1 MDILYRF
8 KRMAETRFWFL
19 ILVTGMLLSLNT
31 VFAQT
36 NPDHRQALRNVRASS
51 ALEISETRYSSD
63 MMRKPSGFE
72 KLDPALRFLV
82 SGGFGLAK
90 KMSAAGTDGGE
101 LPYAVTAAES
111 GELFVEVFLQTQSG
125 FDIGNLSALG
135 ARNIVT
141 VGNIMTAV
149 IPVDNIF
156 TIASDERI
164 TYIETGTRRKP
175 LNSAGRVD
183 IGADKVHTGL
193 DLPDQMRGEGVI
205 VGVLDSGIDFSHPD
219 FSDDNGTRIQFL
231 LEYTQAGQSEW
242 TKSQIDSDPVSVT
255 QRDLDDGGGHGTHVA
270 GSAAG
275 GGRVNAQY
283 QGVAP
288 NSDIIFVKGL
298 IGGGFSDNVVVG
310 GCQYIFTKAD
320 VLGKPAVINLSLGSN
335 FGPLDG
341 TSLYEQAL
349 SDLTGAGKI
358 IVAAAGNE
366 GFDLIHAGSQL
377 PASTRNVTIM
387 LPDNPSQTFLNMWYD
402 PGVVAQVAI
411 GAFIVVDGELIYL
424 GSTNFV
430 PAGSFMNYTP
440 FVIEYEENGEQNEDT
455 LGIIGIDAQTIADP
469 GNGDGNILVDIQG
482 DPENGID
489 LTEVIWAVIYDSNT
503 SGRFDMWTFGGEFWP
518 SPIGG
523 LGVNEIPGDTFS
535 TVGTPA
541 SAQKVISVGSYVTTN
556 TWTNIDNQTFQWQN
570 PDPTRQTNNPVV
582 PSIGQ
587 KSYFSSF
594 GPTRDGRVAPDISA
608 PGELI
613 FSPLSSHL
621 TEGQGYMR
629 ALVLQGGQYIGS
641 QGTSM
646 ASPHVTGVVAL
657 MLQANPTL
665 TYEDVLSILQ
675 ETARTD
681 TFTGTVPNNLFGAGK
696 VDAHAAVKK
705 ALDVSGGP
713 GSPSVLKYFDPQS
726 EQKIWVL
733 DNILPIDSGFVF
745 GTNRY
750 LDKAKG
756 TVYTLPAGQTEAK
769 VTQVNVWFGYKK
781 TGLTDQT
788 YRIQLYDG
796 TSVTGPTGSP
806 LASKQFLLRDISADD
821 NLATNEGPTA
831 HIFDESVTVGPTFF
845 AVVDFGSYSAGD
857 HGNAGIVS
865 TDYTGTR
872 VAEVW
877 EQWDNDQWHNLS
889 DAWLGSQAAPGSGTN
904 GWHMWM
910 EVVLEG
916 TTSVPGED
924 LGIPATLALDQ
935 NYPNPFNPVTV
946 IRYSL
951 PQHSVV
957 SLTVY
962 DILGR
967 EVKKLVEG
975 EVESGIHSVEF
986 DGSYLSSGL
995 YFYRLDTVEGS
1006 IVRKMLLLK

>member
-19 ILVTGMLLSLNT
+19 ILVTGTLLSLNT

-36 NPDHRQALRNVRASS
+36 NPNHRQALRNVSITS
-51 ALEISETRYSSD
+51 AIEISETRYSSET
-63 MMRKPSGFE
+63 MRKPAGFE
-72 KLDPALRFLV
+72 KLDPALRFLL
-82 SGGFGLAK
+82 SEGSGLAK
-90 KMSAAGTDGGE
+90 KISPTGIGESE
-101 LPYAVTAAES
+101 LPYAITAAES
-111 GELFVEVFLQTQSG
+111 GELFVEVFLQTQTG
-125 FDIGNLSALG
+125 FDSGNLSALG

-141 VGNIMTAV
+141 VGNIVTAV

-156 TIASDERI
+156 TLAGDERV
-164 TYIETGTRRKP
+164 TYIEAGARRKP

-183 IGADKVHTGL
+183 IGADKVHTGQ
-193 DLPDQMRGEGVI
+193 DLPNQLRGEGVI
-205 VGVLDSGIDFSHPD
+205 VGVLDTGIDFSHSD
-219 FSDDNGTRIQFL
+219 FSDENGTRIQFL
-231 LEYTQAGQSEW
+231 LEYTQAGQLEW
-242 TKSQIDSDPVSVT
+242 TKGQIDTDPVSVT
-255 QRDLDDGGGHGTHVA
+255 QRDLDDGGGHGTHVT

-275 GGRVNAQY
+275 GGKVNAQY
-283 QGVAP
+283 MGVAP
-288 NSDIIFVKGL
+288 NSDIIFIKGL
-298 IGGGFSDNVVVG
+298 IDGGFSDNVVVG
-310 GCQYIFTKAD
+310 GCEYVFTKAD
-320 VLGKPAVINLSLGSN
+320 ALGKPAVINLSLGSN

-341 TSLYEQAL
+341 SSLYEQAL
-349 SDLTGAGKI
+349 SSLTGPGKI

-377 PASTRNVTIM
+377 PASTRNVTIL

-411 GAFIVVDGELIYL
+411 GAFIVDDGELIYL
-424 GSTNFV
+424 GSTDFV
-430 PAGSFMNYTP
+430 PAGAFMNYTP
-440 FVIEYEENGEQNEDT
+440 FVVEGEENGEPIEIT
-455 LGIIGIDAQTIADP
+455 LGIIGIDAQTTVDSR
-469 GNGDGNILVDIQG
+469 NGDGNILVDIQG
-482 DPENGID
+482 DPQNGID
-489 LTEVIWAVIYDSNT
+489 LTEVVWAVIYDSNIT
-503 SGRFDMWTFGGEFWP
+503 GRFDMWTFGGEFWP
-518 SPIGG
+518 SFIGG
-523 LGVNEIPGDTFS
+523 LGVNEVPGDTFN

-570 PDPTRQTNNPVV
+570 PDPTRETNNPVV

-594 GPTRDGRVAPDISA
+594 GPTRDGRIAPDISA

-613 FSPLSSHL
+613 FSPLSAHL
-621 TEGQGYMR
+621 TEGQGYHR
-629 ALVLQGGQYIGS
+629 ALVLQGGQYIGA

-657 MLQANPTL
+657 MLQADPTL
-665 TYEDVLSILQ
+665 TYEEVLGILQ

-681 TFTGTVPNNLFGAGK
+681 AFTGTVPNNLFGAGK

-705 ALDVSGGP
+705 VLDLSGGP

-733 DNILPIDSGFVF
+733 DNFLPIDSGFVF

-756 TVYTLPAGQTEAK
+756 TVYALPVGQTEGK

-781 TGLTDQT
+781 TGLGDQT
-788 YRIQLYDG
+788 YRIQLYNG

-806 LASKQFLLRDISADD
+806 LASKQFLLRDINADD

-831 HIFDESVTVGPTFF
+831 HTFDEPVTVGSTFF
-845 AVVDFGSYSAGD
+845 AVVDFGSYTAGD
-857 HGNAGIVS
+857 YGNAGIVS
-865 TDYTGTR
+865 TDYTGSR

-889 DAWLGSQAAPGSGTN
+889 DAWLGSQAAPGTGTN

-916 TTSVPGED
+916 TTSIPVED
-924 LGIPATLALDQ
+924 PGIPATLALDQ

-951 PQHSVV
+951 PQQSMV
-957 SLTVY
+957 SLIVY

-967 EVKKLVEG
+967 EVKKLVDDEM
-975 EVESGIHSVEF
+975 ESGIYTVEF
-986 DGSYLSSGL
+986 DGGSLSSGL
-995 YFYRLDTVEGS
+995 YFYRLDTMKGS
-1006 IVRKMLLLK
+1006 IVRKMLLVK